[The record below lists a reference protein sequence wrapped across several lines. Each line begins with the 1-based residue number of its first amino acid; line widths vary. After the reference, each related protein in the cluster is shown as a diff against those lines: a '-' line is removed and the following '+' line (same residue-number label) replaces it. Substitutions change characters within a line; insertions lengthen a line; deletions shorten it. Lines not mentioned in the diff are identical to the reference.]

1 MADEHMR
8 ANRMN
13 ARVMALQYGVVWCL
27 VGLLIGCGA
36 PKPKPPDQ
44 AKAELPTESP
54 AASPT
59 IIAAGDAHT
68 CLVNPDKTAACW
80 GDNQYGQLGDGT
92 TAAAKAPVAVAH
104 LAYVAAVAAGEWH
117 TCAALT
123 TGQVKCWGDNSLWQ
137 LGVTTPRRSST
148 PVLSPVGPATQ
159 IAAGRTH
166 TCAILIDG
174 KVVCWGDNRTSQTGV
189 QREPLA
195 KPSLPVIVPAVSDAI
210 AIAAGSEHSC
220 AVQKDG
226 QLLCW
231 GDNHFGQL
239 GHGIMEHHSFPPS
252 PVPLTGKVLAVAAGR
267 RHTCALLQDR
277 TVQCWG
283 KGFEG
288 QLGDGLKKDSLTPVR
303 VLAPEPAGKTAP
315 LAHVAAITAGS
326 QHTCALLENGQVY
339 CWGSN
344 AAGQLGRVQGA
355 MAARPVF
362 SQFTEVVA
370 VAAGGWHTCALRAS
384 GATTC
389 VGQMEPKEGE
399 EQ

>member
-1 MADEHMR
+1 
-8 ANRMN
+8 
-13 ARVMALQYGVVWCL
+13 
-27 VGLLIGCGA
+27 
-36 PKPKPPDQ
+36 
-44 AKAELPTESP
+44 
-54 AASPT
+54 
-59 IIAAGDAHT
+59 
-68 CLVNPDKTAACW
+68 
-80 GDNQYGQLGDGT
+80 
-92 TAAAKAPVAVAH
+92 
-104 LAYVAAVAAGEWH
+104 
-117 TCAALT
+117 
-123 TGQVKCWGDNSLWQ
+123 
-137 LGVTTPRRSST
+137 
-148 PVLSPVGPATQ
+148 
-159 IAAGRTH
+159 
-166 TCAILIDG
+166 
-174 KVVCWGDNRTSQTGV
+174 
-189 QREPLA
+189 
-195 KPSLPVIVPAVSDAI
+195 VSDAI

-239 GHGIMEHHSFPPS
+239 GHGIVEHHSFPPS
-252 PVPLTGKVLAVAAGR
+252 PVPLTGKALAVAAGR

-326 QHTCALLENGQVY
+326 QHTCALLENGKVY

-344 AAGQLGRVQGA
+344 AAGQLGRVEEP

-362 SQFTEVVA
+362 TQFTDVVA
-370 VAAGGWHTCALRAS
+370 VAAGGWHTCVLREQ

-389 VGQMEPKEGE
+389 VGRMEEGNE
-399 EQ
+399 SNNE